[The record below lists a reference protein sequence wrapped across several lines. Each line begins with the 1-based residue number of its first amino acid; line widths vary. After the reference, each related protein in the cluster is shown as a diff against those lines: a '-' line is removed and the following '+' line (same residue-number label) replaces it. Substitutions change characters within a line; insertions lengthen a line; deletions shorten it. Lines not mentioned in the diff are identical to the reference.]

1 MDLIF
6 SPLQINFLFYR
17 LKWKAK
23 RERGYRRVTI
33 QISQIIGKKVLS
45 HINGDKDVKI
55 YKIHK
60 KKYHSLFYSSMK
72 KVQYIM
78 CLIVMVDFEKYNNI
92 IEV

>member
-1 MDLIF
+1 ME
-6 SPLQINFLFYR
+6 S
-17 LKWKAK
+17 KE
-23 RERGYRRVTI
+23 RERI
-33 QISQIIGKKVLS
+33 QEGNYPNISNYWKKNVLS

-78 CLIVMVDFEKYNNI
+78 CLIVMVDF
-92 IEV
+92 

>member
-1 MDLIF
+1 ME
-6 SPLQINFLFYR
+6 S
-17 LKWKAK
+17 KE
-23 RERGYRRVTI
+23 RERI
-33 QISQIIGKKVLS
+33 QEGNYPNISNYWKKKS

-78 CLIVMVDFEKYNNI
+78 CLIVMVDF
-92 IEV
+92 